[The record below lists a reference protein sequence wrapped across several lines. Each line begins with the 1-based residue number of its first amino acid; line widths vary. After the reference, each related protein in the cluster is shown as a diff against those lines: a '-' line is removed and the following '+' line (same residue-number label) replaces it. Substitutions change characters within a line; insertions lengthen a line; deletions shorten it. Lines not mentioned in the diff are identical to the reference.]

1 MPRQV
6 ETSRRPYVVRDSVDI
21 GDEELFLVVRSTN
34 EKRMSLFAILAI
46 VLQDERREPSWG
58 DQAPLARIIRIE
70 VNNLPSG
77 PFDPSIHSGSRAR
90 SRDMLTTPPV
100 EPGPGF
106 RVRRAPIGQAHGPE
120 PGRGA
125 STPPSVCGASLRASL
140 ESRRSGGTHYS
151 RRHSVRE

>member
-34 EKRMSLFAILAI
+34 EKRMSLFAIPAI

-90 SRDMLTTPPV
+90 SRDMLTAPLVGTWAEVPSSSR
-100 EPGPGF
+100 GF
-106 RVRRAPIGQAHGPE
+106 DSAPRVRGVAQG
-120 PGRGA
+120 
-125 STPPSVCGASLRASL
+125 
-140 ESRRSGGTHYS
+140 
-151 RRHSVRE
+151 